1 MILWETLV
9 LAFASLKSNKLRSA
23 LTMLG
28 IAIGIFTVIGVMTAV
43 SGVKSK
49 IQDGLNVLGANSI
62 QVSKFPIVNFSDPRE
77 RFGNRPDVRYR
88 QALRF
93 KDLMAEDARVSLI
106 TARGGRRVYFE
117 QEHTNPDVRFVGTD
131 ENYLTSYSFEVAAG
145 RPISGDDVDFARSVC
160 LIGEDVRQ
168 RLFRNKEA
176 LGQTIRI
183 DGNSLTV
190 VGILAAKGSSFGQ
203 SQDNLVVTPISRWFT
218 AYGRSGR
225 SISINVQANSAEEL
239 DAVHEQA
246 IGTMRLVR
254 GLLPEDGNN
263 FETTTND
270 SLIKTFDQALNTV
283 AVGAFVIS
291 AIALLAA
298 GVGVMNIMLVSVTE
312 RTREIGIRKSL
323 GARKKTILSQFLIE
337 AVTLSLFGGVAGILF
352 GIVGGNLAGQLLSAA
367 VVFPVGWATAGLV
380 VCSGIGIS
388 FGLYPAWKAS
398 SLDPIEALRFE

>member
-9 LAFASLKSNKLRSA
+9 LAFAALKSNKLRST

-28 IAIGIFTVIGVMTAV
+28 IAIGIFTVVGVMTAV
-43 SGVKSK
+43 SGIKSK
-49 IQDGLNVLGANSI
+49 IQNGLNVLGANSI

-93 KDLMAEDARVSLI
+93 KDLMADDARVSLI
-106 TARGGRRVYFE
+106 TGRGGRRVYFE
-117 QEHTNPDVRFVGTD
+117 QEHTNPDVRFIGTD
-131 ENYLTSYSFEVAAG
+131 ENYLTSYSFEVATG

-190 VGILAAKGSSFGQ
+190 VGVLAAKGSSFGQ

-239 DAVHEQA
+239 NAVHEQA

-263 FETTTND
+263 FETTSND

-312 RTREIGIRKSL
+312 RTREIGIRKSI
-323 GARKKTILSQFLIE
+323 GARKKSILSQFLIE
-337 AVTLSLFGGVAGILF
+337 AIALCLVGGAAGVAA
-352 GIVGGNLAGQLLSAA
+352 GIVGGNVVGMLMRVDL
-367 VVFPVGWATAGLV
+367 VFPVGWATAGLI
-380 VCSGIGIS
+380 VCSGIGIT